1 MKLGEKKRKYIKP
14 MKLLAR
20 DLFSDLNLKLEKG
33 TGEIY
38 STDSPF
44 PSTTTNFY
52 DITHCGQRLNL
63 HERRN
68 SIP

>member
-1 MKLGEKKRKYIKP
+1 

-52 DITHCGQRLNL
+52 DITRCGQRLNL

-68 SIP
+68 NIP